1 MHRALN
7 SENLEL
13 LKPKEVVLP
22 KGHVS
27 NQDGY
32 DGQMAI
38 STQEVVQP
46 AEVDPIER
54 TSLSVEAVQDCLRP
68 GSNEKSGGL
77 VLAAIMRFRDN

>member
-1 MHRALN
+1 
-7 SENLEL
+7 
-13 LKPKEVVLP
+13 
-22 KGHVS
+22 
-27 NQDGY
+27 
-32 DGQMAI
+32 MAI